1 MRTIK
6 TLLEIAKQLTRLAVL
21 YAELAGRVSALEA
34 GKPAVAPSEPD
45 DSEKKFQKGLESI
58 LSYGVRKPTEVD
70 DEEVE

>member
-1 MRTIK
+1 MRIIK
-6 TLLEIAKQLTRLAVL
+6 TLLEVTKQLARLAVL

-34 GKPAVAPSEPD
+34 GKPAAEPTEPD

-58 LSYGVRKPTEVD
+58 LNYGVKKTEVN

>member
-1 MRTIK
+1 MRIIK
-6 TLLEIAKQLTRLAVL
+6 TLLEVTKQLARLAVL

-34 GKPAVAPSEPD
+34 GKPAVELSEPD

-58 LSYGVRKPTEVD
+58 LNYGVKKPEVN

>member
-1 MRTIK
+1 MRFIK
-6 TLLEIAKQLTRLAVL
+6 TLLEVTKQLARLAVL

-34 GKPAVAPSEPD
+34 GKPAAEPTEPD

-58 LSYGVRKPTEVD
+58 LNYGVKKPEVN

>member
-1 MRTIK
+1 MRFIK

-34 GKPAVAPSEPD
+34 GAPAVTPSEPD

-58 LSYGVRKPTEVD
+58 LNYGVRKPEVN

>member
-1 MRTIK
+1 MRFIK
-6 TLLEIAKQLTRLAVL
+6 TLLEVTKQLARLAVM

-34 GKPAVAPSEPD
+34 GKPAAEPMELD

-58 LSYGVRKPTEVD
+58 LNYGVKKPEVN